1 MAAWPTVRVGE
12 LAEQIRGVTFAKS
25 DAVSAPGD
33 GLFPVM
39 TATNITENGL
49 NTDSVLHIPKT
60 KASNKQVLK
69 KNDVIITAS
78 SGSLSVVGRAV
89 LVRDDLNATFG
100 AFCKVLRSNDLVD
113 PNYFAHFFRTPQ
125 YRSKVAQL
133 AAGANINNLRNEDLD
148 NLEIPLPG
156 LPEQRRIA
164 STLDE
169 AARLRSMSASGSH
182 EAENLGAAF
191 FRSLFENPAR
201 LDGGEVL
208 PLGTVSEV
216 VSGITKGR
224 RTSDPTRE
232 VPYLTVA
239 NVQDRRLRLGL
250 VKTIEA
256 TEREI
261 ARYRLRHGDILL
273 TEGGDPDK
281 LGRGAMWN
289 GELDEVIHQNHVF
302 RVRVRDQRLRPE
314 YVSWL
319 MSSARGRKYF
329 ASAAKQTTG
338 IASINSTQL
347 KAFPVPI
354 PSTALQN
361 EFAERLDESAR
372 IVARQVDQLA
382 KLDELFASLQHR
394 AFLGEL

>member
-1 MAAWPTVRVGE
+1 MSSEVKIGE
-12 LAEQIRGVTFAKS
+12 LIAAAPKWEHSPDLPVYSVTKHRGFVPSLEYF
-25 DAVSAPGD
+25 
-33 GLFPVM
+33 
-39 TATNITENGL
+39 
-49 NTDSVLHIPKT
+49 
-60 KASNKQVLK
+60 NKQVFSKDLSNYKVMKPGTFAYATIHLDEGSIGVAPVDCLISPMYTAFQVDASRVDPDYFIRFLK
-69 KNDVIITAS
+69 SPGTVRRYATLGRGTAERRRAIS
-78 SGSLSVVGRAV
+78 LDALGSLRIN
-89 LVRDDLNATFG
+89 L
-100 AFCKVLRSNDLVD
+100 
-113 PNYFAHFFRTPQ
+113 PP
-125 YRSKVAQL
+125 L
-133 AAGANINNLRNEDLD
+133 A
-148 NLEIPLPG
+148 
-156 LPEQRRIA
+156 EQRRIA

-169 AARLRSMSASGSH
+169 AARLRSMSASSAH

-191 FRSLFENPAR
+191 FGSLFENQAR

-319 MSSARGRKYF
+319 MSSARGKKYF

-361 EFAERLDESAR
+361 EFAERLDETAKL
-372 IVARQVDQLA
+372 VARQVDRQA
-382 KLDELFASLQHR
+382 RFDELFFSLQHR
-394 AFLGEL
+394 AFRGEL